1 MKQKESKFEVKELL
15 KTARGRAILFF
26 GAYLL
31 FFLFIGIF
39 ARTGEVSK
47 VNQKYD
53 SGSPLRFSIR
63 EIEKNNY
70 KFNFEISV
78 EDNISL
84 YQGEIADGNSLF
96 TNDELSYYY
105 NGQKYFT
112 NKNDIWVAVDNP
124 YIYYEFIDV
133 NNINK
138 LIENSTYISKT
149 EYESGKVIYNF
160 DISTSTIIRLLENKE
175 IDVDDVTNSVILSVN
190 EDNVVD
196 EVKYNLNSYCQ
207 FKNICDGK
215 MDMVLK
221 YGNFG
226 LIEKINNPLEDE

>member
-26 GAYLL
+26 GAYLF

-78 EDNISL
+78 NARKED
-84 YQGEIADGNSLF
+84 
-96 TNDELSYYY
+96 SY
-105 NGQKYFT
+105 G
-112 NKNDIWVAVDNP
+112 
-124 YIYYEFIDV
+124 
-133 NNINK
+133 
-138 LIENSTYISKT
+138 
-149 EYESGKVIYNF
+149 
-160 DISTSTIIRLLENKE
+160 
-175 IDVDDVTNSVILSVN
+175 
-190 EDNVVD
+190 
-196 EVKYNLNSYCQ
+196 
-207 FKNICDGK
+207 
-215 MDMVLK
+215 
-221 YGNFG
+221 
-226 LIEKINNPLEDE
+226 